1 VQLVDVL
8 EAAKL
13 TTVSSV
19 SESPFSLHAALEST
33 RALSQSNPALYP
45 LVACAIID
53 LLKAAVEEAS
63 NVPADLE
70 ALSSEWAAAPAAVVQ
85 SVSAAVAD
93 SDAGKGSFL
102 PTLASSCRAL
112 CSKRWGVWEGHLLD
126 IGTETLRARI
136 SAIQSNIKAIRAQRD
151 ALLQTEREMNDS
163 TRVAARRAE
172 IEALQ
177 GKIRAARSA
186 LEASKQ
192 TLHDVGSETSSLLE
206 SHKDRMVSLA
216 AGRDRSA
223 TANAEAAVLQRMQ
236 QQDESLYAAR
246 RAVDD
251 VRLMV
256 GVVNR
261 LTYCRA
267 TSYTSSSIDVEALLC
282 ASLKVALSFSLAQDG
297 VGRLV
302 VTGVHVELEKTERVD
317 GLPDREQDLA
327 EAFFSQVLCN
337 DNIDGAL
344 SPRALERVAVP
355 ADVPVALQKV
365 SPHSILPSRML
376 LSAYS
381 DPPPLP
387 LLPHFLRSPATCRAY
402 AACLA
407 GWVPSRWTAGAGACV
422 GATSSP
428 TAPTGRTAWPCLC
441 ASFSRETLGRCRSP
455 ASGTHKT
462 VRYVISLS
470 LITHKLPRFSTS
482 PSTHTLT
489 LSSRFPSVP
498 TPITPSRAPQVVEGP
513 MRSALSTLKVRHNAS
528 FGSFPSGPLR
538 KAVEHILKH
547 V

>member
-1 VQLVDVL
+1 M
-8 EAAKL
+8 
-13 TTVSSV
+13 
-19 SESPFSLHAALEST
+19 
-33 RALSQSNPALYP
+33 
-45 LVACAIID
+45 
-53 LLKAAVEEAS
+53 
-63 NVPADLE
+63 
-70 ALSSEWAAAPAAVVQ
+70 
-85 SVSAAVAD
+85 
-93 SDAGKGSFL
+93 
-102 PTLASSCRAL
+102 
-112 CSKRWGVWEGHLLD
+112 LD

-163 TRVAARRAE
+163 TRVAARRTE

-302 VTGVHVELEKTERVD
+302 VTGVHVELEKTERID
-317 GLPDREQDLA
+317 GIPDREQDLA

-337 DNIDGAL
+337 DDIDGAL

-376 LSAYS
+376 FSSYS

-387 LLPHFLRSPATCRAY
+387 LLSLFLRSPATCRAY

-428 TAPTGRTAWPCLC
+428 TAPTGGTAWPCLC

-455 ASGTHKT
+455 AFGTHKT
-462 VRYVISLS
+462 VRFVISLS
-470 LITHKLPRFSTS
+470 LLTHKLPRFSTS
-482 PSTHTLT
+482 PSTHTYPL
-489 LSSRFPSVP
+489 FPLP
-498 TPITPSRAPQVVEGP
+498 FRPNPHHPITRTTGRRGPHALCTQHTQGAAQRVLRLIPLGPATQGRRAHPQARMSSKTAAAAGLGKNRHVIVELCDIQRETLP
-513 MRSALSTLKVRHNAS
+513 LEKQLKLDVHAL
-528 FGSFPSGPLR
+528 G
-538 KAVEHILKH
+538 
-547 V
+547 